1 MRLPRLALLLIIPAF
16 VCGAS
21 PSTPPHTFFNVVD
34 GTQLDSD
41 KNYATA
47 QLPVLPAVAKILR
60 AAGGRSDYDA
70 LGLTLKAVA
79 LLIASSSFS
88 FACRAVMVRIVWQTW
103 AGTIWATSAA
113 RCLVRTTQY
122 RRRTLTR
129 WRFPVCGCMTT
140 RSSSSARRR
149 ARNF

>member
-1 MRLPRLALLLIIPAF
+1 MMRLPRLALLLIIPAF

-21 PSTPPHTFFNVVD
+21 PSTPPHIFFNVVD

-47 QLPVLPAVAKILR
+47 QLPVLPVFEILS

-103 AGTIWATSAA
+103 AGTI
-113 RCLVRTTQY
+113 
-122 RRRTLTR
+122 
-129 WRFPVCGCMTT
+129 
-140 RSSSSARRR
+140 
-149 ARNF
+149 